1 MTVEQESAYVTYKTQ
16 RTECGR
22 CACIIL
28 YTSEQCVLCDAAL
41 EIMYSV
47 LSDFGLSHSVIRKVD
62 IAKCDDDGCAIPVP
76 LGLPAIR
83 ICEEIIRGLPDI
95 DEARGAVMHA
105 VLKNCFSDNSCSENF
120 EK

>member
-1 MTVEQESAYVTYKTQ
+1 MTVNQESAYATFNPE

-22 CACIIL
+22 CSCIIL

-47 LSDFGLSHSVIRKVD
+47 ISDFGLPPSILREVD
-62 IAKCDDDGCAIPVP
+62 VVNGDDGCGFPAPV
-76 LGLPAIR
+76 GLPAIR
-83 ICEEIIRGLPDI
+83 ICEEFISGLPDM

-105 VLKNCFSDNSCSENF
+105 VLKGCFSESNCH
-120 EK
+120 

>member
-1 MTVEQESAYVTYKTQ
+1 MTVEQESTLISYKAN

-28 YTSEQCVLCDAAL
+28 YSSEQCVLCDAAL

-47 LSDFGLSHSVIRKVD
+47 LSDFGLSRSVIQEVN
-62 IAKCDDDGCAIPVP
+62 IARGDDDGCSLPAPV
-76 LGLPAIR
+76 GLPAMR
-83 ICEEIIRGLPDI
+83 ICEEFISGLPDM

-105 VLKNCFSDNSCSENF
+105 VLKNCFSSNGSH
-120 EK
+120 

>member
-1 MTVEQESAYVTYKTQ
+1 MTVEQESSYVSYKRE

-41 EIMYSV
+41 EIMYNV
-47 LSDFGLSHSVIRKVD
+47 ISDFGLSPSVIRTVD
-62 IAKCDDDGCAIPVP
+62 VAKGDDDGC
-76 LGLPAIR
+76 GLPAPVGLPAMQV
-83 ICEEIIRGLPDI
+83 CEEFIRGLPDI

-105 VLKNCFSDNSCSENF
+105 VLKNCFANNSCH
-120 EK
+120 